1 MMKFNHRH
9 SMQGGAQRS
18 RDMEPRFGLALWSAE
33 SGVPARAFASLRLGW
48 NDEILGGRA

>member
-1 MMKFNHRH
+1 MKSNQRH

-18 RDMEPRFGLALWSAE
+18 RDMEPRFGSARLFVE

-48 NDEILGGRA
+48 NDEILGGKP